1 MKKIIIAIDGY
12 SSCGKSTLAKQLAKA
27 LNYVYVDT
35 GAMYRAVSLYAVQN
49 GLIDNNALEVSE
61 LLKCLPSINISFSY
75 NPKENKSETFLNG
88 VNVEK
93 DIRSIEISNHVSKVA
108 QIKEVR
114 KKMIELQR
122 EMGKDKGLVMDGRD
136 IGSVVFPNAELKLFM
151 TASPE
156 IRAQRRFE
164 ELTSKG
170 DRVSFEDVLANITLR
185 DNDDTSRT
193 ENPLIKADD
202 AIVIDNSDITQNE
215 QFELALQYA
224 QNIINS

>member
-75 NPKENKSETFLNG
+75 NPTENKSETFLNG

-93 DIRSIEISNHVSKVA
+93 DIRSIGISNHVSKVA

-224 QNIINS
+224 ENIINS